1 MAAGAAGGAVFR
13 VQAGNGDSAFE
24 RVLRENSAHY
34 LLSVEVIPADR
45 DGAAHAIRVRVN
57 KRGTT
62 VRSRATVIVPRAGVA
77 LGRAVTAQSW
87 GPETPNFNLEDRES
101 RALRANT

>member
-62 VRSRATVIVPRAGVA
+62 VRSRATVIVPRATGA
-77 LGRAVTAQSW
+77 
-87 GPETPNFNLEDRES
+87 D
-101 RALRANT
+101 